1 MTQKNKPIN
10 EDLKKLVIIR
20 IEAAPSNWK
29 LSIGSFGSL
38 SKEEII
44 DHIMKG
50 DEIGSQIVNSHL
62 AFLKAVASGEFTKAI
77 SSV

>member
-1 MTQKNKPIN
+1 MTEENKPIN
-10 EDLKKLVIIR
+10 EDLMKLVIMR
-20 IEAAPSNWK
+20 VEAAPSNWK
-29 LSIGSFGSL
+29 LSIGSSGSL
-38 SKEEII
+38 SKQEII
-44 DHIMKG
+44 DHIKKG

>member
-1 MTQKNKPIN
+1 MTENNLQIN
-10 EDLKKLVIIR
+10 EDLKKLVIMR
-20 IEAAPSNWK
+20 VESAPSNWN
-29 LSIGSFGSL
+29 LSIGSYGNL

-44 DHIMKG
+44 DHIKKG
-50 DEIGSQIVNSHL
+50 DEVGSQIVDSHL

>member
-1 MTQKNKPIN
+1 MTEKNKPIN
-10 EDLKKLVIIR
+10 EDLMKLVIMR
-20 IEAAPSNWK
+20 VEAAPTNWK

-44 DHIMKG
+44 AHIKKG

-62 AFLKAVASGEFTKAI
+62 AFLKAVANGEFTKAI